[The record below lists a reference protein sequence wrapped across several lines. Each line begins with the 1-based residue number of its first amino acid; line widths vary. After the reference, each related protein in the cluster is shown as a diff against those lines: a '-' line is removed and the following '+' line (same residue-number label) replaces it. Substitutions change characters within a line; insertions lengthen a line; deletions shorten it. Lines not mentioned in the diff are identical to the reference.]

1 MSTLK
6 QICGDGFCDDAATLQ
21 SAAVQGVKPSAIC
34 APADETQAAEVVRH
48 AIAQKIQLVPYGSGT
63 QQGSSRA
70 PQANFVALSTR
81 RINQLVEHEPG
92 DMVATA
98 QAGMELGAFQEKLGE
113 RGQWLPIS
121 GNPKS
126 TLGGLLAT
134 DYSDALA
141 YGYGTLRDQVLGMR
155 TVNGDGVARKCGGKV
170 VKNVTGFPLEKLY
183 IGSFGTLGLI
193 TEVTF
198 KLRPF
203 PVARDNWSTNIVAA
217 SAQNLTAGFALLAKI
232 DALNLPLERLN
243 LVWRGALILLADASG
258 TKSELDRI
266 DRELN
271 ACTEFGRV
279 NKSIEQHNANSAG
292 YPSNATPPAA
302 TLRFWCLKSQL
313 QKVCEAVIAV
323 GGNNY
328 FSLSPDGGRMELGNL
343 PADTAAKIGDALT
356 KLGANFRFENMQGV
370 QIAEPFGA
378 PRGDWELMKRIRAS
392 LDPHSLF
399 NSGRFVV

>member
-6 QICGDGFCDDAATLQ
+6 TICGDGFCDDAASLQ
-21 SAAVQGVKPSAIC
+21 ACDIHAVTPGAIC
-34 APADETQAAEVVRH
+34 APADESQACELIRQ
-48 AIAQKIQLVPYGSGT
+48 AIAQKIQLVPFGSGT
-63 QQGSSRA
+63 QQGSSGA
-70 PQANFVALSTR
+70 PHEKFVALSTR
-81 RINQLVEHEPG
+81 RMNQLVEHEPG

-141 YGYGTLRDQVLGMR
+141 YGYGTLRDQVLGLR

-203 PVARDNWSTNIVAA
+203 PVARQAWEVELSGGI
-217 SAQNLTAGFALLAKI
+217 SSGFELLQKI
-232 DALNLPLERLN
+232 DVLNLPLEMLQ
-243 LVWRGALILLADASG
+243 LGGLTVQVLASG
-258 TKSELDRI
+258 TAKELERI
-266 DRELN
+266 DGELKACNAAFSRSDLSPAWISANAGLLN
-271 ACTEFGRV
+271 ASHPQGATVRFWSLTSALEKCVSSVAQIQPNASSRV
-279 NKSIEQHNANSAG
+279 NPG
-292 YPSNATPPAA
+292 
-302 TLRFWCLKSQL
+302 
-313 QKVCEAVIAV
+313 
-323 GGNNY
+323 
-328 FSLSPDGGRMELGNL
+328 GGRIELPKL
-343 PADTAAKIGDALT
+343 TADSAAKIGDVLT
-356 KLGANFRFENMQGV
+356 KLGANFRFENMQGIT
-370 QIAEPFGA
+370 IAKPFGP

-392 LDPHSLF
+392 LDPHGLF

>member
-6 QICGDGFCDDAATLQ
+6 TICGDGFCDDAASLQ
-21 SAAVQGVKPSAIC
+21 ACAIHAVTPSAIC
-34 APADETQAAEVVRH
+34 APADEAQACELIRH

-63 QQGSSRA
+63 QQGSSGA
-70 PQANFVALSTR
+70 PREKFVALSTR
-81 RINQLVEHEPG
+81 RMNQLVEHEPG

-134 DYSDALA
+134 DFSGPLS
-141 YGYGTLRDQVLGMR
+141 YGYGTLRDQVLGLR

-203 PVARDNWSTNIVAA
+203 PVARQEWNVALNGGA
-217 SAQNLTAGFALLAKI
+217 TTGFELLQKI
-232 DALNLPLERLN
+232 DALNLPLEVLQLN
-243 LVWRGALILLADASG
+243 GLTVQVLASG
-258 TKSELDRI
+258 TAKELERIDSELKACSAAFTRSD
-266 DRELN
+266 LSPTWTSAN
-271 ACTEFGRV
+271 AGL
-279 NKSIEQHNANSAG
+279 SNSVHAQG
-292 YPSNATPPAA
+292 ATV
-302 TLRFWCLKSQL
+302 RFWSLTSALEKC
-313 QKVCEAVIAV
+313 VAAVAQIQPNTTYSV
-323 GGNNY
+323 NPG
-328 FSLSPDGGRMELGNL
+328 GGRIELPKL
-343 PADTAAKIGDALT
+343 TADAAAKIGDALT

-370 QIAEPFGA
+370 NIAEPFGA